1 MNILIFSTNS
11 HYLNKPTGGAET
23 SLRLIAE
30 KFASIGENVFY
41 ITGSTSK
48 LPFIKRK
55 VIEGVTVYF
64 VSPLKWPSSERG
76 PSYALKMKFIRWQ
89 FRAVIRK
96 IIQRKKIQIVHTYNE
111 YPNTFDILSVRD
123 KYDLDYKVVI
133 RIAGLAWRN
142 QCLKN
147 PGIKRKIEWVFNS
160 VDEIAFISEGLKSL
174 FIKETKKLDLNIT
187 NKRQVVMDIGYDT
200 NVFSRKWVY
209 PEGPKFKIVMIARF
223 SDYQKRQDLLIE
235 AMSHLNNNDIEL
247 HFVGD
252 GPNRESMHNLANS
265 LKLKNAPI
273 FHGYISQNKIE
284 ALLLDSHLFCMATD
298 YEGLCKSII
307 EAMSVGIP
315 VLASNVLS
323 INSYI
328 RDKSNGFLCDNN
340 PRLWAKYISE
350 IYEGTH
356 NLERIS
362 ENQVAFTRKNYD
374 PDKNI
379 PLYRNEFKT
388 LLEFRST
395 MYRSKMS

>member
-30 KFASIGENVFY
+30 KFAAIGENVSY

-48 LPFIKRK
+48 LPSIKRK
-55 VIEGVTVYF
+55 VIKGVTVYF
-64 VSPLKWPSSERG
+64 VSPFKWPSPKG
-76 PSYALKMKFIRWQ
+76 GASYTLKLKFIRWQ

-96 IIQRKKIQIVHTYNE
+96 LIQRKRIQIVHTYNE
-111 YPNTFDILSVRD
+111 YPNTLDILTVRD
-123 KYDLDYKVVI
+123 KYNLNYKVVI

-147 PGIKRKIEWVFNS
+147 PEIKRKIDRVFNS
-160 VDEIAFISEGLKSL
+160 VDEIAFISEGLKTL
-174 FIKETKKLDLNIT
+174 FIKETQKLDMNIT
-187 NKRQVVMDIGYDT
+187 TKRQVVMDIGYDT
-200 NVFSRKWVY
+200 NVFSRKWTY
-209 PEGPKFKIVMIARF
+209 PKGSKFKIVMIARF

-235 AMSHLNNNDIEL
+235 AMSHLNNKNIEL

-252 GPNRESMHNLANS
+252 GPNRESMNSLANS
-265 LKLKNAPI
+265 LKLNNNPI
-273 FHGYISQNKIE
+273 FHGFITQEEIE
-284 ALLLDSHLFCMATD
+284 TLLLGSHLFCMATD

-328 RDKSNGFLCDNN
+328 KDKSNGFLCDND

-350 IYEGTH
+350 IYEGMH

-362 ENQVAFTRKNYD
+362 ENQVAFTSKNYD

-379 PLYRNEFKT
+379 LLYRNEFKT
-388 LLEFRST
+388 LLDRSAAT
-395 MYRSKMS
+395 LG

>member
-48 LPFIKRK
+48 LPSIKRK
-55 VIEGVTVYF
+55 VIKGVTVYF
-64 VSPLKWPSSERG
+64 VSPLKWPSPKG
-76 PSYALKMKFIRWQ
+76 GVSYTLKLKFMRWQ
-89 FRAVIRK
+89 FRAVIHN
-96 IIQRKKIQIVHTYNE
+96 IIERKKIQIVHTYNE
-111 YPNTFDILSVRD
+111 YPNTFDILTVRD
-123 KYDLDYKVVI
+123 RHNLDYKVVI

-142 QCLKN
+142 QCQKN

-160 VDEIAFISEGLKSL
+160 VDDIAFISEGLRGL
-174 FIKETKKLDLNIT
+174 FIKETQKLDMNIT
-187 NKRQVVMDIGYDT
+187 AKRQVVLDIGYNT
-200 NVFSRKWVY
+200 HVFSRKWIY
-209 PEGPKFKIVMIARF
+209 PKGPKFRIVMIARF
-223 SDYQKRQDLLIE
+223 SDYQKRQDLLIK
-235 AMSHLNNNDIEL
+235 AMSHLNNKDIEL

-252 GPNRESMHNLANS
+252 GPNRERIHRLANG
-265 LKLKNAPI
+265 LKLKSNPI

-284 ALLLDSHLFCMATD
+284 ALLLRSHLFCMATD

-328 RDKSNGFLCDNN
+328 KDKTNGFLCDND
-340 PRLWAKYISE
+340 PKLWAKYISE
-350 IYEGTH
+350 IYEGMH

-362 ENQVAFTRKNYD
+362 ENQVVFTHNNYD

-379 PLYRNEFKT
+379 LLYRNEFKT
-388 LLEFRST
+388 LLERTSFCQG
-395 MYRSKMS
+395 